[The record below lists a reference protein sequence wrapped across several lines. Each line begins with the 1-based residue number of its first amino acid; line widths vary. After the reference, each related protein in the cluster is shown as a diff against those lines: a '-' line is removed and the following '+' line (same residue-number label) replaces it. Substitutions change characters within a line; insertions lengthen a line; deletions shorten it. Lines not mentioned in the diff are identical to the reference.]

1 MAGCVRDDARRHRSV
16 SRGTLVHPPPRRR
29 LRLLSLSALVAA
41 LSVAALTTVAP
52 ANGKIAA
59 RAAKTKTKTI
69 TCNLTLFAIV
79 PQPAP
84 TAANFGTTTCTKP
97 FGLGVQ
103 QDSSVTTRTSP
114 TTGFF
119 TGPFKM
125 FFNDGTIK
133 GTFRIAFKTT
143 LNAAYKI
150 VAVNYTGT
158 LKVRFGTG
166 KFKKV
171 KGSGT
176 LTGISPDLVKSALRY
191 KLRLSGL

>member
-1 MAGCVRDDARRHRSV
+1 MHPPARRR
-16 SRGTLVHPPPRRR
+16 T
-29 LRLLSLSALVAA
+29 LRLLSMSALVAA

-52 ANGKIAA
+52 AVGKIPA
-59 RAAKTKTKTI
+59 RAAKTKNI
-69 TCNLTLFAIV
+69 TCNLTLFAII

-84 TAANFGTTTCTKP
+84 TAANVGTTTCTKP
-97 FGLGVQ
+97 FGSGVQ

-133 GTFRIAFKTT
+133 GTFKIVYKTT
-143 LNAAYKI
+143 LNAAYKL

-158 LKVRFGTG
+158 LRVRFGTG
-166 KFKKV
+166 RFKQV
-171 KGSGT
+171 KGTGT
-176 LTGISPDLVKSALRY
+176 LTGISLDTIKTALRY
-191 KLRLSGL
+191 KLRLRGL